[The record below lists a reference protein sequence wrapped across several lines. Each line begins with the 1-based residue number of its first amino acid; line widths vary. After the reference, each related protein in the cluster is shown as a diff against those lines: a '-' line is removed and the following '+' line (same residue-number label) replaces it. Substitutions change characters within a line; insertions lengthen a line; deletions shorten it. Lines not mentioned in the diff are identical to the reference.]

1 MDFHVVY
8 KEGVIGYEKSCKLIC
23 LQLFYVDARILFHF
37 LEVCILNIVTMLV
50 VVDQREGLLVVHR
63 LVVVGHCTF
72 LEMQPGTRCSVH
84 Q

>member
-37 LEVCILNIVTMLV
+37 LKDN
-50 VVDQREGLLVVHR
+50 HY
-63 LVVVGHCTF
+63 
-72 LEMQPGTRCSVH
+72 
-84 Q
+84 

>member
-37 LEVCILNIVTMLV
+37 LKDNYYCI
-50 VVDQREGLLVVHR
+50 
-63 LVVVGHCTF
+63 
-72 LEMQPGTRCSVH
+72 SVYYI
-84 Q
+84 